1 MFALS
6 KHKLA
11 VLVTSPTEPKGSIM
25 KENISMSENTRA
37 GSKRQGRGEEKKKR
51 DSKAGKLMQVS
62 AERKGSWQH
71 SRQCVFPG
79 HERLAAPNW
88 DYPLPLGIPSD
99 EQRRQKGRCRE
110 KLKEA
115 GTEERQDRKNEK

>member
-11 VLVTSPTEPKGSIM
+11 VLVTSLTEPKDSVM
-25 KENISMSENTRA
+25 KENISMGENTSA
-37 GSKRQGRGEEKKKR
+37 ESKRQGRGEKKKR

-99 EQRRQKGRCRE
+99 E
-110 KLKEA
+110 
-115 GTEERQDRKNEK
+115 